1 MSYIV
6 SLPSAPPRWTAEY
19 QRRVNAALEQ
29 AFARL
34 NPFAQVPAGGDTD
47 QVLAKTSGR
56 SYDLKW
62 AAPGGGVG
70 GGNVSNANS
79 PNAGEF
85 ARFTDSTHIEG
96 LTLAEMKTALAY
108 SKSDV
113 GLANVDNT
121 SDANK
126 PISTAQAA
134 ALKLKASN
142 SLSFFLGS

>member
-34 NPFAQVPAGGDTD
+34 NPFAQVPAGGD
-47 QVLAKTSGR
+47 
-56 SYDLKW
+56 
-62 AAPGGGVG
+62 
-70 GGNVSNANS
+70 VSNANS